1 VEFIGLEMDIVFL
14 IFFLVICLGFIEGA
28 FGYGEKQ

>member
-1 VEFIGLEMDIVFL
+1 MDIVFL

>member
-1 VEFIGLEMDIVFL
+1 MDIVFL

-28 FGYGEKQ
+28 FGYGEN

>member
-1 VEFIGLEMDIVFL
+1 MDIVFL

-28 FGYGEKQ
+28 FGYGENQ

>member
-1 VEFIGLEMDIVFL
+1 MDVVFL

-28 FGYGEKQ
+28 FGYGG